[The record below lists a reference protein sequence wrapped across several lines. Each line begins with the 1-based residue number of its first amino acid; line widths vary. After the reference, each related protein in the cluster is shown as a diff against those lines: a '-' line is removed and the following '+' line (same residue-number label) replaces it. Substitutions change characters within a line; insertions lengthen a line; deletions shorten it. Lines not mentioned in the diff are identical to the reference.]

1 MWGGIVCNANLIKS
15 NIFVFLSFL
24 HPLFFKVRSLECE
37 LMNWVRILNSEF
49 FFFEF
54 GTPWVRYLNIK
65 GFFLKFLG
73 VNEDFQ
79 RAREVNPS
87 FGYIKPNLGRYW
99 VHIYSPQFSNFISI
113 HPFMLPEARFKS
125 CMIDLTT

>member
-79 RAREVNPS
+79 RARVVNPS
-87 FGYIKPNLGRYW
+87 FGYINPIWAATEYIFIAHNFPTSSQSTPSCYQK
-99 VHIYSPQFSNFISI
+99 HASNRVWLI
-113 HPFMLPEARFKS
+113 
-125 CMIDLTT
+125 

>member
-65 GFFLKFLG
+65 GFFFEISGSEWGFPEGASSKSL
-73 VNEDFQ
+73 VWIHQ
-79 RAREVNPS
+79 
-87 FGYIKPNLGRYW
+87 PNLGRYW